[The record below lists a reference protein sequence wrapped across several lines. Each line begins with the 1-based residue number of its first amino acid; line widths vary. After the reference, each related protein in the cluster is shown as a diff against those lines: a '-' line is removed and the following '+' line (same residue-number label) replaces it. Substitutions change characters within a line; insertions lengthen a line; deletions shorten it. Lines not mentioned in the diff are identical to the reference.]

1 MWYHMKT
8 GLKNNKGF
16 TLVELIVV
24 IAIMAVLTG
33 FIITGIGLL
42 STLSSRQCA
51 RQLKQSIGQ
60 ARIETMGKNYVKLR
74 LYKDST
80 DNCYY
85 LEETKTVTETGETSV
100 TTDKVGSGRI
110 TITGKDAGG
119 SDYTISTGHDITLSF
134 KRSTG
139 GFDDYV
145 KTIVVSSGGRD
156 HELKLMKIT
165 GRVEGN

>member
-1 MWYHMKT
+1 MKT

-60 ARIETMGKNYVKLR
+60 ARIETMG
-74 LYKDST
+74 KDST